1 MRSCA
6 LCEIAITAENDSDEH
21 LVLNALGGRRKV
33 SGFLCRDCNS
43 RTGETWDAALAEQLL
58 PLCLLLD
65 VARERGEPPSL
76 RVVTSASERLTIGPN
91 GTLSRSAPGFRAA
104 PSPSGGTQY
113 RIEARTMEEAR
124 RRVSDLKRKHPEIDV
139 EATLAGAQMV
149 ETYPQGWVGHDLSI
163 GGELAGRSM
172 VKSCLAWA
180 FANGVEWA
188 RCRKALDYLRGGG
201 ADPPFGYYHDTD
213 LVEGRPAG
221 VPFHCLALDANP
233 VSGLILGYGEYFGFH
248 RFVCLLGEGYGGPAV
263 RGSYAFDPRTG
274 AEIDVTVRL
283 PFLRADIDDICA
295 YRRTKLDDLKR
306 AADAI
311 LGQAMHARHEAERAR
326 VAGKA
331 IDEAFAMCGATP
343 GEMLTEAQRQKLFLS
358 IAQKIAPFVLQ
369 QMKGMPPNLVP
380 AASPI
385 NTDLLAEDPGKD
397 SGEA

>member
-1 MRSCA
+1 M
-6 LCEIAITAENDSDEH
+6 
-21 LVLNALGGRRKV
+21 
-33 SGFLCRDCNS
+33 
-43 RTGETWDAALAEQLL
+43 
-58 PLCLLLD
+58 
-65 VARERGEPPSL
+65 
-76 RVVTSASERLTIGPN
+76 
-91 GTLSRSAPGFRAA
+91 
-104 PSPSGGTQY
+104 
-113 RIEARTMEEAR
+113 
-124 RRVSDLKRKHPEIDV
+124 
-139 EATLAGAQMV
+139 AGAQMV
-149 ETYPQGWVGHDLSI
+149 ETYPQGWVGHDLSV

-172 VKSCLAWA
+172 VKSCLAWT

-283 PFLRADIDDICA
+283 PFLRVDIDDIYA
-295 YRRTKLDDLKR
+295 YKRTKLDDLKR

-311 LGQAMHARHEAERAR
+311 LGPAMQARHEAERTR
-326 VAGKA
+326 VACEA
-331 IDEAFAMCGATP
+331 IDEAFATCGASP

-358 IAQKIAPFVLQ
+358 IAQKIAPFVLHQ
-369 QMKGMPPNLVP
+369 LKGIPANLVP

-385 NTDLLAEDPGKD
+385 NTDLLAEHPGKD
-397 SGEA
+397 SGKA